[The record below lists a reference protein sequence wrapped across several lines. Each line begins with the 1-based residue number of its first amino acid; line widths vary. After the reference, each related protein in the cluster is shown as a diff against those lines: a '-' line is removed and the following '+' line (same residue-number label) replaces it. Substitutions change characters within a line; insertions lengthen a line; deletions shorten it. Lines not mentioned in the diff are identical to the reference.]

1 MQRKNPWMDGSSD
14 KLIEWLKV
22 TGVPDQK
29 TGNRKL
35 RSILYFAI
43 MISLDLM
50 IAIAFWPD

>member
-14 KLIEWLKV
+14 KLIEWLEV

-29 TGNRKL
+29 TGKKL